1 MIYGYARVSTATQG
15 RDGNSLEDQVA
26 ALERY
31 GCQKIVQEA
40 FTGKTM
46 DRPKFLRLLE
56 ELQEG
61 DTLVV
66 CKLDRFART
75 AIEGVQ
81 TVRELF
87 ERGIRVHILNMGL
100 IENTLTGNLIL
111 TVMLAFAEYARG
123 MIVERTQTGKAAA
136 RQEPNF
142 KDGRPKK
149 FTPEQIEL
157 ALSLLEQGKTYR
169 QITAMTGISK
179 VSVNPTPVLS
189 VFRRC
194 ATISVSCL
202 RVSATAWDSQRYGG
216 YEHEQCVTGNEYGSD
231 DG

>member
-1 MIYGYARVSTATQG
+1 MIYGYARVSTATQS

-26 ALERY
+26 ALKKY
-31 GCQKIVQEA
+31 GCQEIIQEA

-46 DRPKFLRLLE
+46 ERPQFQRLLD

-66 CKLDRFART
+66 SKLDRFART

-87 ERGIRVHILNMGL
+87 ERGVRVHILNMGL

-111 TVMLAFAEYARG
+111 TVMLAFAEYERG
-123 MIVERTQTGKAAA
+123 MIVERTQTGKAVA
-136 RQEPNF
+136 RQDPNF

-149 FTPEQIEL
+149 YTPQQLAL
-157 ALSLLEQGKTYR
+157 ALSLLDEGKTYR
-169 QITAMTGISK
+169 QVTTMTGISK
-179 VSVNPTPVLS
+179 STLI
-189 VFRRC
+189 RAKR
-194 ATISVSCL
+194 
-202 RVSATAWDSQRYGG
+202 SA
-216 YEHEQCVTGNEYGSD
+216 
-231 DG
+231 

>member
-15 RDGNSLEDQVA
+15 RDGNSLEEQVA
-26 ALERY
+26 ALEKY
-31 GCQKIVQEA
+31 GCQKIIKEA

-46 DRPKFLRLLE
+46 ERPAFLRLLDG
-56 ELQEG
+56 LQEG

-87 ERGIRVHILNMGL
+87 ERGVRVHILNMGL

-111 TVMLAFAEYARG
+111 TVMLAFAEYERG
-123 MIVERTQTGKAAA
+123 MIVERTQTGKAVA
-136 RQEPNF
+136 RQDPNF

-149 FTPEQIEL
+149 FSSEQLQL
-157 ALSLLEQGKTYR
+157 ALSLLKQGKTYR

-179 VSVNPTPVLS
+179 STLIREKRIYMVQIDRNLQS
-189 VFRRC
+189 F
-194 ATISVSCL
+194 
-202 RVSATAWDSQRYGG
+202 
-216 YEHEQCVTGNEYGSD
+216 GSSSN
-231 DG
+231 

>member
-15 RDGNSLEDQVA
+15 RDGNSLEEQVS
-26 ALERY
+26 ALEKY
-31 GCQKIVQEA
+31 GCQTIIQEA

-46 DRPKFLRLLE
+46 ERPAFVRLLE
-56 ELQEG
+56 ALQEG

-111 TVMLAFAEYARG
+111 TVMLAFAEYERG
-123 MIVERTQTGKAAA
+123 VIAERTQTGKAVAKLD
-136 RQEPNF
+136 PNF
-142 KDGRPKK
+142 RDGRPKK
-149 FTPEQIEL
+149 FTPEQIQL
-157 ALSLLEQGKTYR
+157 ALLLLEEGKTYR

-179 VSVNPTPVLS
+179 STLIRAKNQ
-189 VFRRC
+189 
-194 ATISVSCL
+194 
-202 RVSATAWDSQRYGG
+202 RV
-216 YEHEQCVTGNEYGSD
+216 
-231 DG
+231 

>member
-15 RDGNSLEDQVA
+15 KDGNSLEDQVA
-26 ALERY
+26 ALNKY
-31 GCQKIVQEA
+31 GCTEIVTEA

-46 DRPKFLRLLE
+46 DRPKFNSLLE
-56 ELQEG
+56 TLQEG

-75 AIEGVQ
+75 AIEGVK

-111 TVMLAFAEYARG
+111 TVMLAFAEYERG
-123 MIVERTQTGKAAA
+123 MIVERTQTGKQIAK
-136 RQEPNF
+136 QNPDF

-149 FTPEQIEL
+149 YSSEQIEH
-157 ALSLLEQGKTYR
+157 ALYLLDMGKSYK
-169 QITAMTGISK
+169 QVKELTGISK
-179 VSVNPTPVLS
+179 S
-189 VFRRC
+189 
-194 ATISVSCL
+194 TII
-202 RVSATAWDSQRYGG
+202 RAK
-216 YEHEQCVTGNEYGSD
+216 NERTQN
-231 DG
+231 

>member
-87 ERGIRVHILNMGL
+87 ERGVRVHILNMGL

-111 TVMLAFAEYARG
+111 TVMLAFAEYERG

-136 RQEPNF
+136 RQDPNF

-149 FTPEQIEL
+149 FTPEQIRL
-157 ALSLLEQGKTYR
+157 ALDLLEQGKTYR

-179 VSVNPTPVLS
+179 STLI
-189 VFRRC
+189 R
-194 ATISVSCL
+194 AK
-202 RVSATAWDSQRYGG
+202 RYL
-216 YEHEQCVTGNEYGSD
+216 EEKTNR
-231 DG
+231 